1 MWYNVNRLVIVMDSK
16 LKYLLPI
23 RAIMFI
29 LIFIIGSYITKNEL
43 SDISNWWSIVATI
56 VNIITILLLV
66 FISKKMNIGYL
77 KLINYEKGKTKIKQ
91 IIIISLIVLF
101 VGTFGMYLAGF
112 ICYGKFPYAAPMMI
126 APIPLVLAI
135 INFIILPLTVPFAED
150 GLYLGCGVNSFKNKY
165 MAIFIPAFFYALQ
178 HSFIPTLFDGKYII
192 YRFLSFLPLTIILC
206 WYYRKHKN
214 PLPIMIGHALIE
226 MASVIMILMTSISP
240 ELYQTM
246 LNM

>member
-1 MWYNVNRLVIVMDSK
+1 MNSK
-16 LKYLLPI
+16 LEYLLPI

-56 VNIITILLLV
+56 VNIVTILLLV
-66 FISKKMNIGYL
+66 FISKKMNISYS

-91 IIIISLIVLF
+91 VIIISLIVLF
-101 VGTFGMYLAGF
+101 VGTFGMYLSGF

-135 INFIILPLTVPFAED
+135 INFIILPLTVSFAED

-165 MAIFIPAFFYALQ
+165 MAILIPAFFYALQ
-178 HSFIPTLFDGKYII
+178 HSFIPLLFDIKFMA
-192 YRFLSFLPLTIILC
+192 YRFLSFLPLTFILA
-206 WYYRKHKN
+206 YILRK
-214 PLPIMIGHALIE
+214 LGIR
-226 MASVIMILMTSISP
+226 
-240 ELYQTM
+240 
-246 LNM
+246 